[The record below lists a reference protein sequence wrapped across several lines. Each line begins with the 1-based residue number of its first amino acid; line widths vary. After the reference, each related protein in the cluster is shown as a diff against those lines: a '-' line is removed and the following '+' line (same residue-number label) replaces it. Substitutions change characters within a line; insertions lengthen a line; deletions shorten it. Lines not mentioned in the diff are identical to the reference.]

1 MASAAGA
8 YPVVLDADPAAPQ
21 SRLSV
26 FLRIIFAIPQYIVSY
41 FVQLAASVVTFIAWW
56 VILFTG
62 RYPEGMLKFSIGAL
76 RWQTRVGAYLVLLTD
91 RYPPFSLEDDP
102 AYPVRV
108 AVDGQ
113 VDGRNRLTCFFRILM
128 VIPQIIV
135 LWFVTIA
142 AEVCV
147 LISWFVALFTG
158 SVPEGLHNFIV
169 GWLRWQTR
177 VTSYMYM
184 HVDQYP
190 TFSLN

>member
-1 MASAAGA
+1 
-8 YPVVLDADPAAPQ
+8 
-21 SRLSV
+21 
-26 FLRIIFAIPQYIVSY
+26 
-41 FVQLAASVVTFIAWW
+41 
-56 VILFTG
+56 
-62 RYPEGMLKFSIGAL
+62 MLKFSIGAL